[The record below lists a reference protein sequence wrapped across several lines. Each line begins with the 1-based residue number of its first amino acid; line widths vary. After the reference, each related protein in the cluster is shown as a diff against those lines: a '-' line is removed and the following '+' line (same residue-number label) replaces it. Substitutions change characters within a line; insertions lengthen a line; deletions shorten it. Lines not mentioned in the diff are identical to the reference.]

1 MQAAAI
7 PSSIWKG
14 ILGGFSRLDVTQTA
28 SRISVPVLCLAGSED
43 TLFGADHRLALA
55 SALSDVKSV
64 LMDGFGHNPHW
75 EDPSQVA
82 LHVERFLQGVLAA
95 EKENI

>member
-64 LMDGFGHNPHW
+64 LMGGFGHNPHW